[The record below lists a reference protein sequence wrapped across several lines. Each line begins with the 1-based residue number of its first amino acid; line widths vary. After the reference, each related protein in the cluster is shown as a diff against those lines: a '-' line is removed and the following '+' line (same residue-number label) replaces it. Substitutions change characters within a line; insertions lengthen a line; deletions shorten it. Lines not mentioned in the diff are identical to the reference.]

1 MMKSRFCRR
10 RLGYDNGAIVQYAIA
25 FIYGSALVYVY
36 RFFPVTGILL
46 SATLLAFFAKKA
58 VAGKTCRP
66 LPVFAVVLM
75 VVLGFCSAYF
85 RTVPPEPVS
94 SIAGTTISIK
104 GTVRSGPVPLFS
116 RMGGFSHVLD
126 VSEAADSS
134 GKKIILREMRV
145 AGDKAMTPGTTYSVR
160 VRIPADAYFMNP
172 GSSSSIFR
180 VSGYAVQ
187 ADPVSGPI
195 KFFGA
200 LRERLNAAIKGSLSP
215 ASAPFIMALITGERG
230 LLTKETNNSF
240 SVTGLS
246 HILHKAGLHFGL
258 LLFFFFQ
265 STRFIIKSL
274 PYKLFSVLTLYTSPS
289 QIAALV
295 CLPFMTG
302 YLGISP
308 PDFGTFRA
316 FIMICFFLFGLLLE
330 RKRFWLNSLT
340 AAVFL
345 IVLYRP
351 DSLTDL
357 SFQLS
362 FLSVLCIG
370 MAAGSETARD
380 KKKGEAQ
387 DAVAVPVF
395 SRLKSSI
402 VSYARSSVLI
412 TFAATTGTAPL
423 IINCFHIFSV
433 VSPLANLIVIPVAGF
448 IILPLAFLSSLVFLL
463 FNAFPLHSVLD
474 ALTSHVLS
482 FVNYIGRWE
491 FAAVSVPA
499 FPPVLLIFF
508 YAGLGIYTATV
519 YAKTKTTNRLIP
531 CAIAIVPAAIYLAC
545 SFSGRSG
552 LSVTF
557 LDVGQ
562 GDGAV
567 IELPDRRTMIMDTG
581 KSGFQVG
588 EFLRYRG
595 INNIDA
601 LILSHPDND
610 HVGGAGY
617 LLNNFKVHEIWDNS
631 RMEYEE
637 GFPGNAGHRGL
648 QRGDT
653 IRGAG
658 YSIMALHP
666 YNGFYSGSG
675 KRFDENNDSLLLRV
689 QGTAASFL
697 FTGDLEKEGEA
708 DAVHIGPSLKSTVL
722 KVAHHGS
729 RSSSSEIFI
738 DTVSPGIAVISAG
751 RNNSY
756 GHPHQ
761 ETLDVLSRCRAR
773 CRVFR
778 TDRDGA
784 IKISEGDGGKVL
796 VKTWR
801 DFRITEAKG
810 IKDEWMNINRL
821 FWVW

>member
-1 MMKSRFCRR
+1 
-10 RLGYDNGAIVQYAIA
+10 
-25 FIYGSALVYVY
+25 
-36 RFFPVTGILL
+36 
-46 SATLLAFFAKKA
+46 
-58 VAGKTCRP
+58 
-66 LPVFAVVLM
+66 
-75 VVLGFCSAYF
+75 
-85 RTVPPEPVS
+85 
-94 SIAGTTISIK
+94 
-104 GTVRSGPVPLFS
+104 
-116 RMGGFSHVLD
+116 
-126 VSEAADSS
+126 
-134 GKKIILREMRV
+134 
-145 AGDKAMTPGTTYSVR
+145 MTPGMPYSVR

-172 GSSSSIFR
+172 GVRPS

-187 ADPVSGPI
+187 IDPVNGPSGQVWERPV

-200 LRERLNAAIKGSLSP
+200 LRERLNTAIKNSLSP
-215 ASAPFIMALITGERG
+215 GSAPFIMALITGERG
-230 LLTKETNNSF
+230 LLTKETNNYF

-265 STRFIIKSL
+265 STRFLVKAL

-295 CLPFMTG
+295 CLPLMIG

-362 FLSVLCIG
+362 FVSVLCIG
-370 MAAGSETARD
+370 IVAGGEESRD
-380 KKKGEAQ
+380 KKNNSGDTLLNSSELSKVSPELFSPELF
-387 DAVAVPVF
+387 PVF
-395 SRLKSSI
+395 SRMRSSI

-412 TFAATTGTAPL
+412 TFAANAGTAPL
-423 IINCFHIFSV
+423 IINSFHIFSI
-433 VSPLANLIVIPVAGF
+433 VSPLANLIVIPAVGF
-448 IILPLAFLSSLVFLL
+448 IILPLAFLSSFAFLL
-463 FNAFPLHSVLD
+463 FNVFPLYSVLD

-482 FVNYIGRWE
+482 FVNYMGRWE
-491 FAAVSVPA
+491 FMAVSVPA
-499 FPPVLLIFF
+499 FPAVLLIFF
-508 YAGLGIYTATV
+508 YAGLGIYTVTIHAG
-519 YAKTKTTNRLIP
+519 RFPLFRSLLFP
-531 CAIAIVPAAIYLAC
+531 CAIAIVPMAIFLVC
-545 SFSGRSG
+545 SFSGKDR

-581 KSGFQVG
+581 KSGIQVG

-595 INNIDA
+595 INKIDA

-631 RMEYEE
+631 RMEYKE

-666 YNGFYSGSG
+666 YRGFYSGSG

-689 QGTAASFL
+689 QGAAASFL

-708 DAVHIGPSLKSTVL
+708 DAVHIGCWIKSTVL

-738 DTVSPGIAVISAG
+738 NAVSPEIAVISAG

-756 GHPHQ
+756 GHPHP
-761 ETLDVLSRCRAR
+761 ETLEVLSRCRAR

-778 TDRDGA
+778 TDREGA
-784 IKISEGDGGKVL
+784 IKISEGDSGKVL
-796 VKTWR
+796 VKTWKY
-801 DFRITEAKG
+801 FQITEAKG
-810 IKDEWMNINRL
+810 IRDEWMNINRL